1 MNVYTLRYKTA
12 WSGDEMLMVYSN
24 LRAVINRLE
33 IMDLHDN
40 FDEDET
46 VIIECMEVTSE
57 ETRTSQ
63 QLNTTNWSE
72 SNIIFAIIGM
82 VGLFS
87 TAVIWQRAN
96 RITGRYYGKSKSLDD
111 NYFIKNAI
119 LCWLHHYGDQGHR
132 WDDIYKELAQRDT
145 YINKDTQ

>member
-57 ETRTSQ
+57 ETSLER
-63 QLNTTNWSE
+63 LN
-72 SNIIFAIIGM
+72 NIRKHYAE
-82 VGLFS
+82 
-87 TAVIWQRAN
+87 
-96 RITGRYYGKSKSLDD
+96 
-111 NYFIKNAI
+111 KN
-119 LCWLHHYGDQGHR
+119 
-132 WDDIYKELAQRDT
+132 K
-145 YINKDTQ
+145 

>member
-57 ETRTSQ
+57 ETSLER
-63 QLNTTNWSE
+63 LN
-72 SNIIFAIIGM
+72 NIRKHYAY
-82 VGLFS
+82 
-87 TAVIWQRAN
+87 QE
-96 RITGRYYGKSKSLDD
+96 
-111 NYFIKNAI
+111 KN
-119 LCWLHHYGDQGHR
+119 
-132 WDDIYKELAQRDT
+132 K
-145 YINKDTQ
+145 

>member
-12 WSGDEMLMVYSN
+12 CSGDEMLMVYSN

-57 ETRTSQ
+57 ETSLER
-63 QLNTTNWSE
+63 LN
-72 SNIIFAIIGM
+72 NI
-82 VGLFS
+82 
-87 TAVIWQRAN
+87 RKH
-96 RITGRYYGKSKSLDD
+96 YEEK
-111 NYFIKNAI
+111 KN
-119 LCWLHHYGDQGHR
+119 
-132 WDDIYKELAQRDT
+132 K
-145 YINKDTQ
+145 

>member
-1 MNVYTLRYKTA
+1 MNVYTLRYKTE

-57 ETRTSQ
+57 ETSLER
-63 QLNTTNWSE
+63 LN
-72 SNIIFAIIGM
+72 NIRKHYAE
-82 VGLFS
+82 
-87 TAVIWQRAN
+87 
-96 RITGRYYGKSKSLDD
+96 K
-111 NYFIKNAI
+111 KN
-119 LCWLHHYGDQGHR
+119 
-132 WDDIYKELAQRDT
+132 K
-145 YINKDTQ
+145 

>member
-57 ETRTSQ
+57 ETSLER
-63 QLNTTNWSE
+63 LN
-72 SNIIFAIIGM
+72 NIRKHYAE
-82 VGLFS
+82 
-87 TAVIWQRAN
+87 
-96 RITGRYYGKSKSLDD
+96 K
-111 NYFIKNAI
+111 KN
-119 LCWLHHYGDQGHR
+119 
-132 WDDIYKELAQRDT
+132 K
-145 YINKDTQ
+145 

>member
-24 LRAVINRLE
+24 LRGIINRLE

-57 ETRTSQ
+57 ETSLER
-63 QLNTTNWSE
+63 LN
-72 SNIIFAIIGM
+72 NI
-82 VGLFS
+82 
-87 TAVIWQRAN
+87 RKH
-96 RITGRYYGKSKSLDD
+96 YEDK
-111 NYFIKNAI
+111 KN
-119 LCWLHHYGDQGHR
+119 
-132 WDDIYKELAQRDT
+132 K
-145 YINKDTQ
+145 

>member
-57 ETRTSQ
+57 ETSLER
-63 QLNTTNWSE
+63 LN
-72 SNIIFAIIGM
+72 NI
-82 VGLFS
+82 
-87 TAVIWQRAN
+87 RKH
-96 RITGRYYGKSKSLDD
+96 YEDK
-111 NYFIKNAI
+111 KN
-119 LCWLHHYGDQGHR
+119 
-132 WDDIYKELAQRDT
+132 K
-145 YINKDTQ
+145 